1 MELSAVIHRPASEM
15 AYLINENVL
24 RVSLRAKHNNIKA
37 IEIFYGDP
45 YDRRLTQNNQEV
57 WTYQTKPM
65 HRQLKGVLTDYWQV
79 DLPVPES
86 RHLEYAFRI
95 KSADDRQ
102 YLYDDRRL
110 TTYSEKNRVNIKGF
124 RTPYLNI
131 SDVLTIP
138 GWLKQTTWYQVIPD
152 RFAQGKE
159 VSLEELSDQEPSVN
173 SLSGNLQGL
182 VQNLG
187 YIADLGFNGLDLTP
201 IFKAY
206 SNHKYDTIDFFNV
219 DSSLGEKEDL
229 AQLVTKAHEMG
240 IHVMLEATINY
251 LSDASLQW
259 QDVRKNGARSRFA
272 SWFRIYEFPV
282 TYSLEADPNYA
293 HQASYAMFAN
303 NPHMPMLNLENE
315 EVQAYLLGVL
325 AYWVKEFDID
335 AWRLSHGDDIP
346 QAFQAKIAKKLRGIR
361 PDIYLLSENVQT
373 SQNHIGQPVFN
384 GAVNY
389 PHMEVIKSY
398 FSEKEESSG
407 EFIAALNAQFLRNRR
422 QTNQGMFN
430 VLDTPRSPRLMSQA
444 HDDPQLLR
452 AILAFNYLQV
462 GTPVVLYGTEQLM
475 AGMEAPNNRQNLSWE
490 EEKQDDVMKRYLR
503 LLNNFRHEYADVLT
517 DGNFEW
523 SQYSNRY
530 NYFSF
535 IRTFGDKKIFVLFNL
550 GIGSIRF
557 QLPKNTKLIL
567 SQNLVDNENRLGQ
580 YGFVIIE
587 SKTNQN

>member
-1 MELSAVIHRPASEM
+1 M
-15 AYLINENVL
+15 
-24 RVSLRAKHNNIKA
+24 
-37 IEIFYGDP
+37 
-45 YDRRLTQNNQEV
+45 
-57 WTYQTKPM
+57 
-65 HRQLKGVLTDYWQV
+65 
-79 DLPVPES
+79 
-86 RHLEYAFRI
+86 
-95 KSADDRQ
+95 
-102 YLYDDRRL
+102 
-110 TTYSEKNRVNIKGF
+110 
-124 RTPYLNI
+124 
-131 SDVLTIP
+131 
-138 GWLKQTTWYQVIPD
+138 
-152 RFAQGKE
+152 
-159 VSLEELSDQEPSVN
+159 
-173 SLSGNLQGL
+173 
-182 VQNLG
+182 
-187 YIADLGFNGLDLTP
+187 
-201 IFKAY
+201 
-206 SNHKYDTIDFFNV
+206 
-219 DSSLGEKEDL
+219 
-229 AQLVTKAHEMG
+229 
-240 IHVMLEATINY
+240 
-251 LSDASLQW
+251 
-259 QDVRKNGARSRFA
+259 
-272 SWFRIYEFPV
+272 
-282 TYSLEADPNYA
+282 
-293 HQASYAMFAN
+293 
-303 NPHMPMLNLENE
+303 
-315 EVQAYLLGVL
+315 
-325 AYWVKEFDID
+325 
-335 AWRLSHGDDIP
+335 
-346 QAFQAKIAKKLRGIR
+346 
-361 PDIYLLSENVQT
+361 SENVQT

-430 VLDTPRSPRLMSQA
+430 VLDTPLSPRLMSQA

-490 EEKQDDVMKRYLR
+490 EEKQNDVMKRYLR